1 MENAL
6 SLTDAIAPQ
15 LATILR
21 DDIAQMRLQ
30 PGSALSEK
38 DIAARYGVSRQPVRE
53 AFIKLS
59 EAGLVEIR
67 QSRGTYVTKIS
78 VRDVAN
84 ARFVR
89 EALEAEMARNAAQLV
104 RPEHIVALRGLI
116 DRQGR
121 AAGAGDFATF
131 NHWDEEFHRTIAGI
145 VSNNFA
151 WRIIEAARLQTDR
164 VRLLSLPDASPLDL
178 LIGQHADIIARL
190 EAGDGEGAA
199 RSMSRH
205 LREIL
210 RALSRIAPAH
220 PELFS
225 DTELPAHTLRLVPQ
239 D

>member
-6 SLTDAIAPQ
+6 SHTDAIAPQ
-15 LATILR
+15 LVKILR
-21 DDIAQMRLQ
+21 DGIAQLRLQ

-67 QSRGTYVTKIS
+67 PSRGTYVTKIS

-89 EALEAEMARNAAQLV
+89 EALEAEMARNAAQLA
-104 RPEHIVALRGLI
+104 RPGHIAALRGLI
-116 DRQGR
+116 DRQRR

-131 NHWDEEFHRTIAGI
+131 NHWDEEFHRAIAGI
-145 VSNNFA
+145 VGNDFA
-151 WRIIEAARLQTDR
+151 WRIVEAARIQTDR

-178 LIGQHADIIARL
+178 LIGQHADIVARL
-190 EAGDGEGAA
+190 EAGDGDGAA
-199 RSMSRH
+199 HSMSRH

-210 RALSRIAPAH
+210 LALSRIAPAH

>member
-15 LATILR
+15 LVTILR
-21 DDIAQMRLQ
+21 EGIAQMRLR

-67 QSRGTYVTKIS
+67 PSRGTYVTKIS

-89 EALEAEMARNAAQLV
+89 EALEAEMARNAAQLAQ
-104 RPEHIVALRGLI
+104 PAHIAALRGLI
-116 DRQGR
+116 ERQR
-121 AAGAGDFATF
+121 HAAGAGDFATF
-131 NHWDEEFHRTIAGI
+131 NQWDEEFHRTIAGI
-145 VSNNFA
+145 VDNEFA
-151 WRIIEAARLQTDR
+151 WRIVEAARIQTDR
-164 VRLLSLPDASPLDL
+164 VRLLSLPDASPLAL
-178 LIGQHADIIARL
+178 LIGQHEDIVARL
-190 EAGDGEGAA
+190 EARDGEGAA
-199 RSMSRH
+199 HSMRRH

-225 DTELPAHTLRLVPQ
+225 DTALPAHTVGLVPG